1 MAFDLNDSQWAGLW
15 ARGLYPY
22 VSRGG
27 APLLSV
33 VKLWVVWAR
42 ARGVTLEGLGA
53 DFWVPVGQVGP
64 LLVLGHYN
72 PDKGLEEDALLPAWF
87 GGRCLVERAYYD
99 RAVEMTRKYFDS
111 SLSAYRAPA
120 EKFSPTKRSFESV
133 REACDYLGS
142 VAWCL
147 EHEQLAVKNALVTG
161 LGWPAGW
168 EEAGRFLRDGGNLVD
183 VEDVALTPDLGR
195 VVSGAL
201 VSEYQAVCFY
211 ETDREYYLAL
221 ADPSDYTFEDT
232 LYARVGRGKK
242 LRLVQACGAHVVAAA
257 TGVSNT
263 PVVESGAAEV
273 DYSVLDVKFGM
284 NSEEMRK
291 ANPRDRAMTADLFL
305 RWCLYQAW
313 VQEAADI
320 HFETAFGKGRVRLRV
335 DSDLREIARIPMA
348 LMAGVVQLACDWA
361 GPGTSGSQYAPG
373 DGRFGFRL
381 DQTVYDVRVAKCMV
395 GVDVKF
401 PKVTMR
407 LLGKKVRSLDSI
419 GFAPRTLGM
428 LKRMIRMHQGL
439 ILLTG
444 PTGSGKTSTSSSCL
458 KEINTPDINIE
469 TMENPVEISI
479 EGVNQAEVNEAR
491 GASFGALLKSILRRD
506 PDVISVG
513 ELRDIETAETAV
525 QAALTGHLVF
535 ATLHT
540 NSACAAVER
549 LISLGVEPY
558 LLGEVLLGIGG
569 QRLKD
574 RLCMRCRQEIP
585 VLEEHRRIFAA
596 ANVPLGDVLY
606 ESRGCPHCRGR
617 GTSGRVLISE
627 LFPVTGREGRLIA
640 GKCRGSELEEHYK
653 GLGYLTM
660 YQDMLRHVAEGRMSL
675 QQTHGFSR
683 DWILG

>member
-1 MAFDLNDSQWAGLW
+1 
-15 ARGLYPY
+15 
-22 VSRGG
+22 
-27 APLLSV
+27 
-33 VKLWVVWAR
+33 
-42 ARGVTLEGLGA
+42 LG
-53 DFWVPVGQVGP
+53 
-64 LLVLGHYN
+64 
-72 PDKGLEEDALLPAWF
+72 
-87 GGRCLVERAYYD
+87 
-99 RAVEMTRKYFDS
+99 
-111 SLSAYRAPA
+111 
-120 EKFSPTKRSFESV
+120 
-133 REACDYLGS
+133 
-142 VAWCL
+142 
-147 EHEQLAVKNALVTG
+147 
-161 LGWPAGW
+161 
-168 EEAGRFLRDGGNLVD
+168 
-183 VEDVALTPDLGR
+183 
-195 VVSGAL
+195 
-201 VSEYQAVCFY
+201 
-211 ETDREYYLAL
+211 
-221 ADPSDYTFEDT
+221 DPGDYTFEDT

-242 LRLVQACGAHVVAAA
+242 LRLLQACGAHVVAAA

-263 PVVESGAAEV
+263 PVVEAGAVEV
-273 DYSVLDVKFGM
+273 DYSVLGVKFGM

-291 ANPRDRAMTADLFL
+291 VNPKDRGMTADLFL

-313 VQEAADI
+313 IQEAADI
-320 HFETAFGKGRVRLRV
+320 HFETAFGKGRARLRV

-407 LLGKKVRSLDSI
+407 LLGKKVRSLDSM
-419 GFAPRTLGM
+419 GFAPRVLEM
-428 LKRMIRMHQGL
+428 LKRMIRMPQGL

-444 PTGSGKTSTSSSCL
+444 PTGSGKTSSVSSCI

-469 TMENPVEISI
+469 TTENPIEITI

-491 GASFGALLKSILRRD
+491 GATFGALLKSILRRD

-513 ELRDIETAETAV
+513 ELRDLETAETAV

-540 NSACAAVER
+540 NSACAVVER

-585 VLEEHRRIFAA
+585 VLEEHRRVFAA
-596 ANVPLGDVLY
+596 ANVPVGDVLY
-606 ESRGCPHCRGR
+606 ESRGCPHCRGS
-617 GTSGRVLISE
+617 GKSGRVLISE
-627 LFPVTGREGRLIA
+627 LFPVTGREGGLIA

-653 GLGYLTM
+653 GLGYMTM

-675 QQTHGFSR
+675 QESYGFSR